1 MTRTLF
7 GLFLAGALALAVSD
21 ARAADTKVTLAQTS
35 AGLGFS
41 PVQLAL
47 AEGFFKKHGLDVEVQ
62 IVSHGDSDT
71 LAALHS
77 GDVQFGAMTLIPAL
91 QGMARGEKLQI
102 VSPFVR
108 EFVVQFVINPDAAK
122 KIGLTDKMPLKE
134 KFQRAKGMTVG
145 TLDVGGGLHILF
157 RAQAK
162 AYGLDPEQD
171 FTVTSINSYPS
182 LLAAAQR
189 GQIDIALTAIPF
201 GRLGVRDEGLLMFA
215 DYWGGAVPEFD
226 GAYHQGLVVPADYAR
241 KNPDVVKRMHA
252 AMDDALQFLHAQ
264 PDKAVADLHQA
275 YPKLPEDIIR
285 SFIVGDAKSY
295 APRAIVGRK
304 GFAILRDFVANSV
317 IAQAASLDYASSVV
331 PEAQE
336 K

>member
-7 GLFLAGALALAVSD
+7 GLFLAGALALGTAD
-21 ARAADTKVTLAQTS
+21 ASAADTKITLAQTS
-35 AGLGFS
+35 AALGFS

-77 GDVQFGAMTLIPAL
+77 GDVQFGAMTLVATL

-162 AYGLDPEQD
+162 EYGLDPEQD

-226 GAYHQGLVVPADYAR
+226 GAYHQGLVVPADYAQ

-295 APRAIVGRK
+295 ASRAIVGRK
-304 GFAILRDFVANSV
+304 GFAILRDFVAQSV